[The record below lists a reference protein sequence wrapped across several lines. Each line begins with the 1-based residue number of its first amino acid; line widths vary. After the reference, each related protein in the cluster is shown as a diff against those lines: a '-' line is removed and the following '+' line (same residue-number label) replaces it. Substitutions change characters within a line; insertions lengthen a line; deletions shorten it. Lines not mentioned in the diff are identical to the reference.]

1 MIDSTPGGSRA
12 GDFAPGGSHAD
23 DSSGEAGPTG
33 DLRVD
38 AALAHLEELAELP
51 VTSHVEVF
59 ENVHRQLHEAL
70 TALDE
75 G

>member
-1 MIDSTPGGSRA
+1 MIDTT
-12 GDFAPGGSHAD
+12 PGGSHAD
-23 DSSGEAGPTG
+23 ETFGEAGSTG

-38 AALAHLEELAELP
+38 AALARLEELAELP